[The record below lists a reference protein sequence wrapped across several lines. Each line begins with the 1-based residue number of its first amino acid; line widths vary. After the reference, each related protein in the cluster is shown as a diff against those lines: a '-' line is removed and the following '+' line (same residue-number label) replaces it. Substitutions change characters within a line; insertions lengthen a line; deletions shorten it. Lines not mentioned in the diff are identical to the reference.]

1 MLLSAAPAGQPLSD
15 LLSQLID
22 ASDAT
27 TADDIAALAL
37 RIPSLRLLEGPFLA
51 GGLGGRALVEER
63 ARRLAS
69 AGDLDRVKAV
79 QAGDGVA
86 ARGAAARGA
95 AARGAAAEAGPFQ
108 ASVIVSAAATSTAAI
123 EPSLLMR

>member
-95 AARGAAAEAGPFQ
+95 AAEAGPFQ